1 MDDRCRSIVRLLD
14 RTRRRIGLQ
23 RAVES
28 AVLAALPGS
37 MAMAAAA
44 VAYRLGGD
52 WRWLAGGG
60 AAFVLC
66 ALTGALVS
74 LRKPSTLVAAA
85 LAADET
91 FGLRERL
98 TTFIDGGDRSGPMHC
113 AQRRDAV
120 SAAGGLD
127 FSRVRPLRAPE
138 TARYVGVVL
147 IVAAG
152 IVAIDTGK
160 GRSRGEGTALRQ
172 ALRAAADRVE
182 SAGGSVTAEE
192 LGPDGDLLVREIKS
206 AAEDMRSG
214 EAPEKVGADLKRLE
228 EHIAKVLKDKS
239 DDKRLEAI
247 MNAVA
252 RAREALD
259 RAGAEDGGGGG
270 GGFGG
275 APEPDGYLR
284 AGTPVAASRPGGG
297 PSPEE
302 ALSRGRERYPE
313 YAAVLR
319 RYFARPQH

>member
-1 MDDRCRSIVRLLD
+1 MDDRGRSIVRLLD

-23 RAVES
+23 RAAES
-28 AVLAALPGS
+28 AVLAALRGS
-37 MAMAAAA
+37 AAMAAAA

-60 AAFVLC
+60 AAFALC
-66 ALTGALVS
+66 ALTGAVVS
-74 LRKPSTLVAAA
+74 LRRPSTLVAAA

-120 SAAGGLD
+120 SAAEGFD
-127 FSRVRPLRAPE
+127 FSRVRPLEMPE
-138 TARYVGVVL
+138 TARYVAVVL
-147 IVAAG
+147 IIAAG
-152 IVAIDTGK
+152 IVAIDTGG
-160 GRSRGEGTALRQ
+160 GRSRGEGTALGQ

-182 SAGGSVTAEE
+182 SAGGSVTAAE
-192 LGPDGDLLVREIKS
+192 LGPDGDLLVREIKN
-206 AAEDMRSG
+206 AAEDIRSG
-214 EAPEKVGADLKRLE
+214 ESRQKVDAELRRLE
-228 EHIAKVLKDKS
+228 EHIEKVLKDRS
-239 DDKRLEAI
+239 DDERLEAI
-247 MNAVA
+247 MKAVA
-252 RAREALD
+252 GAREAID
-259 RAGAEDGGGGG
+259 RAGAEDGGGG
-270 GGFGG
+270 FGG
-275 APEPDGYLR
+275 APEPGGAPR
-284 AGTPVAASRPGGG
+284 TGTPVAAVRPGGG